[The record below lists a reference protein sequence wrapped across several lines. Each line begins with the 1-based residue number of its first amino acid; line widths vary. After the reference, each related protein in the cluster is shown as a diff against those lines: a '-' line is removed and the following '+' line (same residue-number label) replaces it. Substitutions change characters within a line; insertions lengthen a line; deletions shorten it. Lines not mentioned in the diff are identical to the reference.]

1 MRFSQSYHVVTKIP
15 ASLCFVPPY
24 NLGIKYLF
32 RLLSPER
39 EHIPDMESSL
49 SNRNLGKYLDSPWV
63 IFVTAFLLRALYLF
77 IRGPENF
84 QASDSSTYEGLSLS
98 LLAGEGYGLGR
109 PSALRPPGYPLF
121 LAATYWIFGL
131 KNHLAVQFLHIL
143 MGAGTPLLI
152 REIGREIKDGP
163 TGTIA
168 AWIGVFQINLI
179 FWTGYLLTEALF
191 IPFLVLTFYLVVR
204 LSKRDTTRNLIFA
217 GLAMGALLL
226 IRPSAVPFVAL
237 VYPWYA
243 WVRRRRKQK
252 IFSPLCILIF
262 STALVV
268 LPWVARNYSVFDRF
282 IPLTTGGPG
291 VLHWGTQW
299 NSVDRDMK
307 AVGLTDKKQRD
318 EFEKRDEYMRIFVA
332 YVKENP
338 GRYSKL
344 MVQKAAVFW
353 SLYFPQWS
361 ARHKAFKGIFFGLLF
376 GLSLLGLVSSRVDRE
391 YAAVFWIFCLST
403 TLLVMVTVVDY
414 DNRFRVPVEAIL
426 SVTAALGFFRAKEIW
441 TGRRQQNPAR
451 KDT

>member
-1 MRFSQSYHVVTKIP
+1 
-15 ASLCFVPPY
+15 
-24 NLGIKYLF
+24 
-32 RLLSPER
+32 R

-226 IRPSAVPFVAL
+226 IRPSAVPF
-237 VYPWYA
+237 
-243 WVRRRRKQK
+243 
-252 IFSPLCILIF
+252 
-262 STALVV
+262 
-268 LPWVARNYSVFDRF
+268 
-282 IPLTTGGPG
+282 
-291 VLHWGTQW
+291 
-299 NSVDRDMK
+299 
-307 AVGLTDKKQRD
+307 
-318 EFEKRDEYMRIFVA
+318 
-332 YVKENP
+332 
-338 GRYSKL
+338 
-344 MVQKAAVFW
+344 
-353 SLYFPQWS
+353 
-361 ARHKAFKGIFFGLLF
+361 
-376 GLSLLGLVSSRVDRE
+376 
-391 YAAVFWIFCLST
+391 
-403 TLLVMVTVVDY
+403 
-414 DNRFRVPVEAIL
+414 
-426 SVTAALGFFRAKEIW
+426 
-441 TGRRQQNPAR
+441 
-451 KDT
+451 